1 MRGQN
6 NVDNPERIRC
16 VMKNYSAIYVHV
28 PFCKA
33 RCKYC
38 AFSSCVNSDLV
49 SAYLTRLEQ
58 EIASANLVGGDN
70 KISTIFLGGG
80 TPSVLGAKNI
90 SRIFS
95 ALKNKFD
102 LSSVSE
108 ITVECNPES
117 VSDELFDALVN
128 AGVNRVSF
136 GLQSVNNGTL
146 KAIGRLHDFDG
157 FLSALDVCH
166 NHGITNVNA
175 DLILGLPESAKDFCH
190 SVDVVSNLPLTHV
203 SVYALEVHPN
213 TPFADYCQTHF
224 PHTDDELADLYDYAC
239 AKLSA
244 SGFSRYEISNFAKSG
259 YACRHNLNYWQEGR
273 YYGFGPSA
281 SAFVGNVRYRNVY
294 DVSTYVS
301 SVNVV
306 EQSEVISAHDEQ
318 SEFVMLSLRLSSGFS
333 LSQFSNRFGVDFFSR
348 FPQATEL
355 AKLGMLSVGGDVV
368 RIPDDKIYVCNSILA
383 DLVDF
388 DD

>member
-1 MRGQN
+1 MN
-6 NVDNPERIRC
+6 NYP
-16 VMKNYSAIYVHV
+16 AIYVHV

-38 AFSSCVNSDLV
+38 AFSSCVNSDLI

-58 EIASANLVGGDN
+58 EIASAKLGGDN

-80 TPSVLGAKNI
+80 TPSVLGVQNI

-102 LSSVSE
+102 LSAVSE
-108 ITVECNPES
+108 ITLECNPES
-117 VSDELFDALVN
+117 VSAELFDALVN
-128 AGVNRVSF
+128 VGVNRVSF
-136 GLQSVNNGTL
+136 GLQSVNDGTL

-157 FLSALDVCH
+157 FLSALDTCRK
-166 NHGITNVNA
+166 HGITNVNA
-175 DLILGLPESAKDFCH
+175 DLILGLPESSADFCH
-190 SVDVVSNLPLTHV
+190 SVDVVSTLPLTHV
-203 SVYALEVHPN
+203 SVYALEIHPD

-224 PHTDDELADLYDYAC
+224 PHTEDELADLYDYAC
-239 AKLSA
+239 AKLST
-244 SGFSRYEISNFAKSG
+244 SGFTRYEISNFAKSG

-281 SAFVGNVRYRNVY
+281 SGFVGNVRYRNVY

-301 SVNVV
+301 SFNAV
-306 EQSEVISAHDEQ
+306 EQSEIISARDEQ
-318 SEFVMLSLRLSSGFS
+318 SEFVMLSLRLSGGFS
-333 LSQFSNRFGVDFFSR
+333 LSRFSERFGVDFFSR
-348 FPQATEL
+348 FPQATRL
-355 AKLGMLSVGGDVV
+355 ANLGMLSFNGDVV

-388 DD
+388 DEENP

>member
-1 MRGQN
+1 
-6 NVDNPERIRC
+6 
-16 VMKNYSAIYVHV
+16 MKNYPAIYVHV

-58 EIASANLVGGDN
+58 EIASANIGYDN

-90 SRIFS
+90 NRIFS

-102 LSSVSE
+102 LSPVSE

-117 VSDELFDALVN
+117 VSDELFQALVN
-128 AGVNRVSF
+128 VGVNRVSF
-136 GLQSVNNGTL
+136 GLQSVNNSTL
-146 KAIGRLHDFDG
+146 KAIGRLHDFDA
-157 FLSALDVCH
+157 FLSALDSCRK
-166 NHGITNVNA
+166 HGITNVNA
-175 DLILGLPESAKDFCH
+175 DLILGLPESADDFCR
-190 SVDVVSNLPLTHV
+190 SVDIVGNLPLTHV

-224 PHTDDELADLYDYAC
+224 PHAEDELADLYDYAC
-239 AKLSA
+239 SKLSA

-281 SAFVGNVRYRNVY
+281 SGFWGNVRYRNVY
-294 DVSTYVS
+294 DVSAYVS
-301 SVNVV
+301 TVNAV

-318 SEFVMLSLRLSSGFS
+318 SEFVMLSLRLSDGFS
-333 LSQFSNRFGVDFFSR
+333 LSRFAERFGVDFFSR
-348 FPQATEL
+348 FPQATRL
-355 AKLGMLSVGGDVV
+355 VKLGMLSVNGDAV

-388 DD
+388 DEENP